1 LPWSGLDEDRVPPT
15 MRPVVLA
22 CLAAA
27 AAASRAG
34 SRHAAPLV
42 THRVRHERQSE
53 LLGGPSGGAAGVATV
68 AAAVAVPAAGGAAGA
83 GVQAAAAE
91 VAVPAAVAAVATAAG
106 PAATI
111 PAPPPPRTLVIVT
124 GQPRGGEA
132 AWRSMQ
138 QHLLTPLNADL
149 AIYFTDK
156 HSGTLIQGMAKFNW
170 MCPEYDDWSFALDDI
185 AASCGR
191 ARADWVT
198 AFCTT
203 RLDKQWWLGG
213 ATRECKQEGPQA
225 AGMLMVYRWLV
236 QRKIVELGLDAAY
249 DHFVLTRA
257 DQMYLCDH
265 PPVHTLDPGTLYV
278 VQGENYGGWTDRH
291 VLGHRDVFLRGL
303 SMTFEMF
310 CNPRAYAAAIEFYMD
325 AGLAANAGYMNIET
339 LQKMMWEALEVPVA
353 IVPRVMFTVRAEGDP
368 SKWSPGEE
376 HASFASYGL
385 KIKYPDELQG
395 ARATCALA
403 GGGGDVDAKLQTLH
417 G

>member
-1 LPWSGLDEDRVPPT
+1 
-15 MRPVVLA
+15 
-22 CLAAA
+22 
-27 AAASRAG
+27 
-34 SRHAAPLV
+34 LV

-53 LLGGPSGGAAGVATV
+53 LLGGPSGGAADVATA
-68 AAAVAVPAAGGAAGA
+68 AAAVAVPAAGVAAGA
-83 GVQAAAAE
+83 GVQVVAFEAAAAAAA
-91 VAVPAAVAAVATAAG
+91 AVPAVVAAAVPAVVPAVAAA
-106 PAATI
+106 
-111 PAPPPPRTLVIVT
+111 APPPPRTLVIVT

-132 AWRSMQ
+132 TWRSMQ

-149 AIYFTDK
+149 ATYFTDK
-156 HSGTLIQGMAKFNW
+156 HGGTLIQGMAKFNW
-170 MCPEYDDWSFALDDI
+170 TCPEYDDWSFALDDI

-191 ARADWVT
+191 ERADWVT

-213 ATRECKQEGPQA
+213 AAPECKQQGPQA

-265 PPVHTLDPGTLYV
+265 PPVHTLDPGTLHV

-310 CNPRAYAAAIEFYMD
+310 CNPRAYAAAIEYYMD

-353 IVPRVMFTVRAEGDP
+353 TVPRTMFTVRAEGDP
-368 SKWSPGEE
+368 SKWSQGEK
-376 HASFASYGL
+376 HASFAAYGL
-385 KIKYPDELQG
+385 KVKYPDELQG

-403 GGGGDVDAKLQTLH
+403 GGGGDVDAKMQSLH

>member
-1 LPWSGLDEDRVPPT
+1 MHAAL
-15 MRPVVLA
+15 LA

-27 AAASRAG
+27 ATACRG
-34 SRHAAPLV
+34 SNLHSVPLA
-42 THRVRHERQSE
+42 THRVRHGRRSE
-53 LLGGPSGGAAGVATV
+53 VAGWASAGAGAGANVEATIV
-68 AAAVAVPAAGGAAGA
+68 AAAAGAVPAAGVVTGVGA
-83 GVQAAAAE
+83 QAAADAAAAASAAA
-91 VAVPAAVAAVATAAG
+91 VQSPDAAAAADAAVP
-106 PAATI
+106 PAAT
-111 PAPPPPRTLVIVT
+111 PPTSRTLVIVT

-149 AIYFTDK
+149 ATYFTDA
-156 HSGTLIQGMAKFNW
+156 HGGTFIQRMAKFNW
-170 MCPEYDDWSFALDDI
+170 TCPEYDDWSFALDDI

-191 ARADWVT
+191 TRSEWVA
-198 AFCTT
+198 AFCTS

-213 ATRECKQEGPQA
+213 ATPECKQQGPQA

-236 QRKIVELGLDAAY
+236 QKKIVELGLDAAY

-257 DQMYLCDH
+257 DQLYLCDH
-265 PPVHTLDPGTLYV
+265 VPVTTLDPATLFI

-310 CNPRAYAAAIEFYMD
+310 CNPDAYAALINYYMD

-339 LQKMMWEALEVPVA
+339 LQKMVWEALDVTVA
-353 IVPRVMFTVRAEGDP
+353 TVPRAMFTVRAEGDP
-368 SKWSPGEE
+368 SKWSQGEA
-376 HASFASYGL
+376 HASFAGYGL
-385 KIKYPDELQG
+385 KIKYPDELDG
-395 ARATCALA
+395 ARATCAA
-403 GGGGDVDAKLQTLH
+403 GGGVDVDAKLRSLH